1 MATRVLL
8 LVMMTALFAAL
19 WSNDHHGRPAT
30 YARKP
35 VDHPAP
41 AVEQEPASIARPRT
55 TPAEPEND
63 APAGEAAAE
72 IQCALHPLTRV
83 AAGTVSG
90 KVQRELNRLQL
101 TGAELPLTLVSL
113 PAETETAERLEP
125 VVAPAVR
132 RLPREGSEL
141 DAELFVEI
149 SEVVPSAPAPRE
161 VLAAEPAA
169 DQAAGLFTDCELPL
183 PERLAAGEYRIVNGD
198 GLVLNRTFS
207 AEDLTWLG
215 ATCDS
220 GAERCQQ
227 IEADGTVWYFIR
239 VNVEESA
246 QPALPVLTVSAG
258 ADTTAAAASEA
269 VPAEEAPVAG
279 TGDMVELAQADFT
292 EQEAALPRE
301 SRREVERARAQWLLT
316 GWQLG
321 CQVDWMLR
329 RLSGATRSPGQMLWT
344 AGVRLQQQLAVRQS
358 SEEDR
363 LTESPRA
370 DETR

>member
-19 WSNDHHGRPAT
+19 WSNDHPGRPAT

-55 TPAEPEND
+55 TPTEPEND

-72 IQCALHPLTRV
+72 IQCALHPLARV
-83 AAGTVSG
+83 VSG
-90 KVQRELNRLQL
+90 KVQREQNRLQL

-113 PAETETAERLEP
+113 PAETEPAERLEP
-125 VVAPAVR
+125 VVAPSVR
-132 RLPREGSEL
+132 LLPREGSEL

-149 SEVVPSAPAPRE
+149 PEVMPSAAAPRE
-161 VLAAEPAA
+161 VLAEEPAA
-169 DQAAGLFTDCELPL
+169 DEAAALFTDCELPL

-227 IEADGTVWYFIR
+227 IEADQTVWYFIR
-239 VNVEESA
+239 VNVEESP

-258 ADTTAAAASEA
+258 ADTTAEAAAEA
-269 VPAEEAPVAG
+269 GDAAPAEEAPVAG
-279 TGDMVELAQADFT
+279 AGDVVELAQADFM
-292 EQEAALPRE
+292 EQEAALPME

-316 GWQLG
+316 WWQLG